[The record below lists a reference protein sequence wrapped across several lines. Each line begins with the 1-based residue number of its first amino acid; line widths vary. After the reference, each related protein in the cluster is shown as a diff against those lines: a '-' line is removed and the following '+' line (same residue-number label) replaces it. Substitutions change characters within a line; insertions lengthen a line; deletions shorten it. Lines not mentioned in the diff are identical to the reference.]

1 MRFQRLDLRVRLV
14 ALGGEIGELFG
25 QGLGRQLDLGF
36 VSFGKLLLLIAPI
49 FLFLGERL
57 SELRARRLVE
67 RGQALVI
74 QPARSAF
81 AFSSS
86 ASRISLI

>member
-1 MRFQRLDLRVRLV
+1 M
-14 ALGGEIGELFG
+14 LGGEIGELFG

-57 SELRARRLVE
+57 SSCACRLVE
-67 RGQALVI
+67 RGQCSSFS
-74 QPARSAF
+74 RS
-81 AFSSS
+81 
-86 ASRISLI
+86 